1 MRINRERDALP
12 TSDCIKVVGR
22 IKAVGL
28 FDPCV
33 LQYIVHVRFI
43 QKMYCSNLTSPPS
56 TEELLLPSPGLV
68 VISTFNELKV
78 TAYEL

>member
-12 TSDCIKVVGR
+12 TGKCIKVVGR
-22 IKAVGL
+22 IKAVG
-28 FDPCV
+28 FFEPCA
-33 LQYIVHVRFI
+33 LQYIVHVRII
-43 QKMYCSNLTSPPS
+43 QKMYCSNLTSAPS

-68 VISTFNELKV
+68 VISAFNELKV